1 MITFRNLTM
10 RNFMSVG
17 NVTQA
22 LRMDQHGLTLVL
34 GNNLD
39 LGGDGARNGVG
50 KTTMV
55 NALSYALYGS
65 ALTNIRKENLL
76 NKTNGKSM
84 MVTVEFE
91 KNGNRYKIERG
102 RKPNVLHFYVDDSE
116 VNEANTDEGAGEN
129 RVTQE
134 AIDRVIGMGPEMFKH
149 LVALNTYTLPFL
161 SLKAN
166 EQRDIIEE
174 LLGITQLS
182 EKAEYLREQI
192 KNTKEQIRDEE
203 ARIKALQEANTRV
216 QASIDDLERRSRTW
230 ATKKTTDMAAL
241 AVAIDELE
249 GTDIET
255 ELESHRAL
263 ALFKE
268 NDNRLKLANK
278 ELATRQGNVKKF
290 QEALKLAESN
300 LEHLR
305 EHRCP
310 SCGQDVH
317 DVKHDEMISSATA
330 TVDSVKESL
339 KEEHTFLAH
348 ADMAVRAIGD
358 LGERPKTKYLNLED
372 AAAHKNNLDN
382 LKQQLITKDAEQD
395 PYQEQI
401 TSLKHTA
408 LAEISW
414 DSMNQM
420 SKLLEHQDFLLK
432 LLTNKDS
439 FVRKRIIEQNLG
451 YLNHR
456 LGYYL
461 DKLQLP
467 HTVVFKSDLE
477 VDITQLGQNFDFD
490 NLSRGER
497 NRLILALSWSFRD
510 VYESFNETMNLMF
523 IDELVD
529 SGMDQ
534 IGIENAMAV
543 LKTMGREMN
552 RNVFL
557 ISHRDELAGRV
568 NNVLMVVKQN
578 GFTMLDNDTDT
589 VLLN

>member
-1 MITFRNLTM
+1 MIKFRSLTM

-84 MVTVEFE
+84 LVSVEFE

-102 RKPNVLHFYVDDSE
+102 RKPNLLHFYVDDDE
-116 VNEANTDEGAGEN
+116 VTEAGSDEGAGEN

-134 AIDRVIGMGPEMFKH
+134 AINRVVGMGAEMFKH
-149 LVALNTYTLPFL
+149 LVALNTYTIPFL
-161 SLKAN
+161 ALKSN
-166 EQRDIIEE
+166 EQREIIEE

-192 KNTKEQIRDEE
+192 KSAKEQVRDEE
-203 ARIKALQEANTRV
+203 ARIKALQESNGRV
-216 QASIDDLERRSRTW
+216 QNSIDDLERRSRTW
-230 ATKKTTDMAAL
+230 IAKKSSDMEDL
-241 AVAIDELE
+241 DRAIAELE
-249 GTDIET
+249 STDIEA
-255 ELESHRAL
+255 ELEAHRAL
-263 ALFKE
+263 AVFKE
-268 NDNRLKLANK
+268 NENRLKLATK
-278 ELATRQGNVKKF
+278 ELALRQANVKKL
-290 QEALKLAESN
+290 QEALRLAESN
-300 LEHLR
+300 LKHLQ

-317 DVKHDEMISSATA
+317 DHKHDEMTSSANSAAELARSTLR
-330 TVDSVKESL
+330 D
-339 KEEHTFLAH
+339 EHGFLAQ
-348 ADMAVRAIGD
+348 ADMAVKSIGD
-358 LGERPKTKYLNLED
+358 LGQRPRTKYLNLED
-372 AAAHKNNLDN
+372 AAAHKNNLEN
-382 LKQQLITKDAEQD
+382 LKQQLINKDGEQD

-401 TSLKHTA
+401 ASLKNTA

-414 DSMNQM
+414 EKINQLNR
-420 SKLLEHQDFLLK
+420 LLEHQDFLLK

-510 VYESFNETMNLMF
+510 VYESFNEPMNLLF

-534 IGIENAMAV
+534 IGIENAMAI
-543 LKTMGREMN
+543 LKSMGREMK

-589 VLLN
+589 SLLT

>member
-1 MITFRNLTM
+1 MIIFRNLTM

-22 LRMDQHGLTLVL
+22 LRMDRDGLTLVL

-76 NKTNGKSM
+76 NKTNGKNM
-84 MVTVEFE
+84 LVTVEFE

-102 RKPNVLHFYVDDSE
+102 RKPNVLHFYVDDNE

-134 AIDRVIGMGPEMFKH
+134 AIDRIIGMGPEMFKH

-182 EKAEYLREQI
+182 EKAEYLREHI
-192 KNTKEQIRDEE
+192 KNTKESIRDEE

-230 ATKKTTDMAAL
+230 ATKKSTDMEAFDR
-241 AVAIDELE
+241 AIAELE
-249 GTDIET
+249 ATDIEA
-255 ELESHRAL
+255 ELEAHRNL
-263 ALFKE
+263 VTYKE
-268 NDNRLKLANK
+268 NETRLKLANK
-278 ELATRQGNVKKF
+278 ELAQRQANVKKL
-290 QEALKLAESN
+290 QEALRLAESN
-300 LEHLR
+300 ISHLQ

-317 DVKHDEMISSATA
+317 DAKHDEMLAGANEAIELAKSA
-330 TVDSVKESL
+330 L
-339 KEEHTFLAH
+339 REEHSFLAQ
-348 ADMAVRAIGD
+348 ADMAVRTIGD
-358 LGERPKTKYLNLED
+358 LGDRPKTKYLNLED
-372 AAAHKNNLDN
+372 AAAHKNNLEN

-401 TSLKHTA
+401 ASLKNTA
-408 LAEISW
+408 LAEINW
-414 DSMNQM
+414 DGMNRLN
-420 SKLLEHQDFLLK
+420 KLLEHQDFLLK

-477 VDITQLGQNFDFD
+477 VDITQLGQSFDFD

-534 IGIENAMAV
+534 IGIENAMAI
-543 LKTMGREMN
+543 LKIMGREMN

-578 GFTMLDNDTDT
+578 GFTMLENDTDT
-589 VLLN
+589 SLLI

>member
-84 MVTVEFE
+84 LVTVEFE

-249 GTDIET
+249 GTDIEA

-278 ELATRQGNVKKF
+278 ELATRQGNVKKL

-317 DVKHDEMISSATA
+317 DVKHDEMVVSATA

-339 KEEHTFLAH
+339 KEEHSFLAQ
-348 ADMAVRAIGD
+348 ADMAVRTIGD
-358 LGERPKTKYLNLED
+358 LGVRPKTKYLNVED
-372 AAAHKNNLDN
+372 AAAHKNNLEN

-408 LAEISW
+408 LAEITW

-523 IDELVD
+523 IDELID

-534 IGIENAMAV
+534 IGIENAMAI
-543 LKTMGREMN
+543 LKIMGREMN

>member
-1 MITFRNLTM
+1 MIIFRNLTM

-76 NKTNGKSM
+76 NKTNGKNM
-84 MVTVEFE
+84 LVTVEFE

-134 AIDRVIGMGPEMFKH
+134 AIDRVVGMGPEMFKH

-182 EKAEYLREQI
+182 EKAEYLREHI
-192 KNTKEQIRDEE
+192 KNAKESIRDEE

-230 ATKKTTDMAAL
+230 ATKKSTDMSALDAAI
-241 AVAIDELE
+241 AELE
-249 GTDIET
+249 ATDIES
-255 ELESHRAL
+255 ELESHRSL
-263 ALFKE
+263 VVYKE
-268 NDNRLKLANK
+268 NETRLKLANK
-278 ELATRQGNVKKF
+278 ELAQRQANVKKL
-290 QEALKLAESN
+290 QEALRLAESN
-300 LEHLR
+300 LSHLV

-317 DVKHDEMISSATA
+317 DTKHDEMLTNANQTIDLAKSS
-330 TVDSVKESL
+330 L
-339 KEEHTFLAH
+339 REEHSFLAQ
-348 ADMAVRAIGD
+348 ADIAVRTIGD

-372 AAAHKNNLDN
+372 AAAHKNNLEN
-382 LKQQLITKDAEQD
+382 LKQQLIAKDAEQD

-401 TSLKHTA
+401 ASLKNTA
-408 LAEISW
+408 LAEINW
-414 DSMNQM
+414 DEMNRLT
-420 SKLLEHQDFLLK
+420 KLLEHQDFLLK

-477 VDITQLGQNFDFD
+477 VDITQLGQSFDFD

-534 IGIENAMAV
+534 IGIENAMAI

-578 GFTMLDNDTDT
+578 GFTMLENDTDT
-589 VLLN
+589 SLLI

>member
-1 MITFRNLTM
+1 MIIFRNLTM

-76 NKTNGKSM
+76 NKTNGKNM
-84 MVTVEFE
+84 LVTVEFE

-134 AIDRVIGMGPEMFKH
+134 AIDRVVGMGPEMFKH

-182 EKAEYLREQI
+182 EKAEYLREHI
-192 KNTKEQIRDEE
+192 KNAKESIRDEE

-230 ATKKTTDMAAL
+230 ATKKSTDMSALDAAI
-241 AVAIDELE
+241 AELE
-249 GTDIET
+249 ATDIEA
-255 ELESHRAL
+255 ELESHRSL
-263 ALFKE
+263 VVYKE
-268 NDNRLKLANK
+268 NETRLKLANK
-278 ELATRQGNVKKF
+278 ELAQRQANVKKL
-290 QEALKLAESN
+290 QEALRLAESN
-300 LEHLR
+300 LSHLV

-317 DVKHDEMISSATA
+317 DTKHDEMLTNANQTIDLAKSS
-330 TVDSVKESL
+330 L
-339 KEEHTFLAH
+339 REEHSFLAQ
-348 ADMAVRAIGD
+348 ADIAVRTIGD

-372 AAAHKNNLDN
+372 AAAHKNNLEN
-382 LKQQLITKDAEQD
+382 LKQQLIAKDAEQD

-401 TSLKHTA
+401 ASLKNTA
-408 LAEISW
+408 LAEINW
-414 DSMNQM
+414 DEMNRLT
-420 SKLLEHQDFLLK
+420 KLLEHQDFLLK

-477 VDITQLGQNFDFD
+477 VDITQLGQSFDFD

-534 IGIENAMAV
+534 IGIENAMAI

-578 GFTMLDNDTDT
+578 GFTMLENDTDT
-589 VLLN
+589 SLLI